1 MNDNE
6 RAILLYLA
14 VIGTAALL
22 AVGIVAAAV
31 ALLV

>member
-6 RAILLYLA
+6 RAILLYFA
-14 VIGTAALL
+14 VMGVAALM
-22 AVGIVAAAV
+22 AIGIVAAAV